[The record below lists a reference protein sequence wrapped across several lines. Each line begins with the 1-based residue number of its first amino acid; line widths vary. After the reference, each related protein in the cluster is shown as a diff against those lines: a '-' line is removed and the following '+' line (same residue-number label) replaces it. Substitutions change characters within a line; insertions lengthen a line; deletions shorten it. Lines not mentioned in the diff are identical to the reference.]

1 MNNSSEVLA
10 IIPARGGSK
19 GIPGKNFYPISG
31 KPLISYAIEAA
42 LESRCVN
49 RIIVSTD
56 DKKITEVSS
65 AYGAETVQRP
75 VEISGDDH
83 QSEEAL
89 LHVIEHLE
97 VNEKYIPE
105 WLIFIQCTSPL
116 LLPEDID
123 EAYKVASTGKY
134 DSVFSAYE
142 EHFMGRWQYNKN
154 NIVNPV
160 NYKLDKRPMRQELPR
175 EFVENGAIYVLRTE
189 HLKQT
194 KTRFGEKCGISIMPL
209 ERSFQV
215 DTLEDIALIEKIIN
229 GRSNSN
235 TDKNSF
241 PDALLKQL
249 GRLKLVIVDFDGTM
263 TDNKVLVD
271 QDGRE
276 QVVCN
281 RSDGWGVRLLKDEGI
296 KVVCLTSE
304 QNSVVLRR
312 CEKLGIECYNGV
324 LEKGKIINEICE
336 KNGVIPEKTAY
347 IGNDINDI
355 AALKMVGIPVT
366 VKDAHKDAK
375 KHSKIVLNRCGGEG
389 VIQEFAELLIK

>member
-1 MNNSSEVLA
+1 MSNSSEVLA

-49 RIIVSTD
+49 RVIVSTD

-89 LHVIEHLE
+89 LHVIDHLA
-97 VNEKYIPE
+97 VSEKYIPE

-116 LLPEDID
+116 ILSEDID
-123 EAYKVASTGKY
+123 EAYKIASTGKY

-142 EHFMGRWQYNKN
+142 EHFMGRWQYSKN
-154 NIVNPV
+154 SIVSPV
-160 NYKLDKRPMRQELPR
+160 NYKPDKRPMRQELPR
-175 EFVENGAIYVLRTE
+175 EFVENGAIYLMRIE
-189 HLKQT
+189 HLKRT
-194 KTRFGEKCGISIMPL
+194 RTRFGEKCGISIMPL

-215 DTLEDIALIEKIIN
+215 DTLEDISLIEKIIN
-229 GRSNSN
+229 GRYHN
-235 TDKNSF
+235 TDKNNVS
-241 PDALLKQL
+241 DALLRQL
-249 GRLKLVIVDFDGTM
+249 AKLKLVIVDFDGTM

-281 RSDGWGVRLLKDEGI
+281 RSDGWGVRLLKNRGI

-312 CEKLGIECYNGV
+312 CEKLEIECYNGV
-324 LEKGKIINEICE
+324 LEKGMKISEICE
-336 KNGVIPEKTAY
+336 RNGVVPEETAF

-355 AALKMVGIPVT
+355 PALKMVGIPVA
-366 VKDAHKDAK
+366 VQDAHRDAK
-375 KHSKIVLNRCGGEG
+375 MHSKIVLNRCGGEG
-389 VIQEFAELLIK
+389 VLQEFAELLIK